1 MDDLNNLYLQY
12 YTDAKSELRRL
23 GCNSYLFK
31 DIYHEAFIILMDKKK
46 NSTVER
52 SYNFTYVI
60 TLCKNLWS
68 KERRNPEKVEISE
81 EMELIDEQEGK
92 SNDGLRLLLLKHLE
106 NLSSTCREI
115 LKLYSKGFNENKIA
129 SIMKLGDVKAVK
141 NKKHRC
147 KEKLQTAIEKDPL
160 FDKIYG

>member
-1 MDDLNNLYLQY
+1 M
-12 YTDAKSELRRL
+12 
-23 GCNSYLFK
+23 
-31 DIYHEAFIILMDKKK
+31 
-46 NSTVER
+46 
-52 SYNFTYVI
+52 
-60 TLCKNLWS
+60 CKNLWS

-81 EMELIDEQEGK
+81 EIDLIDEQEGK
-92 SNDGLRLLLLKHLE
+92 SKEVLRLLLLKHFE

-147 KEKLQTAIEKDPL
+147 KEKLRNAIEKDPL
-160 FDKIYG
+160 YNKIYE